1 MQSKDKYAS
10 PEIQGVQESEKGR
23 LKQCCMRS
31 FLISKQI
38 VFLKKKNVK
47 RVGYVIAYIITV
59 SAFENNGY
67 F

>member
-38 VFLKKKNVK
+38 VF
-47 RVGYVIAYIITV
+47 
-59 SAFENNGY
+59 F
-67 F
+67 